1 MGEIKDKE
9 GATTGYF
16 HDREPFSAK
25 HDLRTPA
32 PLRYPSTTKDLI
44 EFARE
49 FFDKCLAIMEAKN
62 ARYAGAYDPF
72 RNLRAG
78 GEYGIAIRM
87 GDKVSRLNTLTHPT
101 NTVDGA
107 DESVK
112 DTCLDTANYAMLLA
126 ALRANERGE

>member
-16 HDREPFSAK
+16 HEREPFPVK
-25 HDLRTPA
+25 RDLRTPA
-32 PLRYPSTTKDLI
+32 PLRYPSTTSDLI
-44 EFARE
+44 GYARE
-49 FFDKCLAIMEAKN
+49 FFDQCIAIMETKN

-87 GDKVSRLNTLTHPT
+87 GDKVSRLTTLTHPV

-107 DESVK
+107 DESVE
-112 DTCLDTANYAMLLA
+112 DTCHDTANYAMLLS
-126 ALRANERGE
+126 ALRSNERGE